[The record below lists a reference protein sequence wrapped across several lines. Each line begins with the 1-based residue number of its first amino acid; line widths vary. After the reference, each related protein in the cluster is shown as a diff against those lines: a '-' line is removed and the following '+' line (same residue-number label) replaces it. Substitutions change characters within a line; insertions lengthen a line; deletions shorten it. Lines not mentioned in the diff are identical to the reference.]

1 MTRLGAIKPPI
12 PTSAEQRDRQDRV
25 RIESG
30 HGSSPC
36 ASRARVAHL
45 PSLHRPDI
53 SDRGRC
59 DVVLLGPDAALLKQ
73 PRRAATAPSV
83 VPQAMAQPRPPTQSE
98 PRWQKKTSGGPG
110 TSTPRRTWLRE
121 FHSSP
126 RPISYRRYR
135 RAISA
140 MPEPWA
146 TLGGSARGSRCSKQE
161 SSRARLAGSRPNC
174 YSRAGNRRCLG
185 SCAPR
190 QALPPAARSR

>member
-1 MTRLGAIKPPI
+1 MTRLG
-12 PTSAEQRDRQDRV
+12 DQDRV

-36 ASRARVAHL
+36 AGRARVVHL

-83 VPQAMAQPRPPTQSE
+83 VPQAMAQRRLPTQSE
-98 PRWQKKTSGGPG
+98 PRWQKKTSSGPG
-110 TSTPRRTWLRE
+110 PSTPRRTWLRQ

-126 RPISYRRYR
+126 RSP
-135 RAISA
+135 AF
-140 MPEPWA
+140 
-146 TLGGSARGSRCSKQE
+146 TGSRHATQQPHCVRMPPPDTCTHHNQYVP
-161 SSRARLAGSRPNC
+161 ARRRRLLHLRRTTNLLAILRT
-174 YSRAGNRRCLG
+174 A
-185 SCAPR
+185 
-190 QALPPAARSR
+190 